1 MKDKLKILI
10 VLVVYRK
17 KIADI
22 RFLKTFDFSCSNIHV
37 YIHDNSPDSQY
48 ISAQNNITYYHDCH
62 NSGVSHAYNR
72 GFEIALKKGMDCILL
87 LDQDT
92 TFEFKCLIEYYSAYY
107 EFGNKFIYAPCV
119 CNVENDKQYSPAYM
133 NRFVGHVL
141 PFNKVYSAQLYQL
154 NSRSVINSGLMIPT
168 SIFEKI
174 GGYNQDIKLD
184 FSDVYFIEK
193 YKENNNNLV
202 LLPVELIHSLSG
214 DEGYDKARELHRFK
228 YYCIGARELTTSLE
242 KNTLY
247 TVIRRM
253 VRLVVKYRT
262 LNPLATVAKYY
273 LSDGVL

>member
-1 MKDKLKILI
+1 
-10 VLVVYRK
+10 
-17 KIADI
+17 
-22 RFLKTFDFSCSNIHV
+22 
-37 YIHDNSPDSQY
+37 
-48 ISAQNNITYYHDCH
+48 
-62 NSGVSHAYNR
+62 
-72 GFEIALKKGMDCILL
+72 
-87 LDQDT
+87 
-92 TFEFKCLIEYYSAYY
+92 YY